1 MKKRRLEAQLKK
13 QPTFQ
18 KIDTDDP
25 ATYQQEISQLTLE
38 LGVYNLEI
46 ETLKSEQKIIF
57 KEITSA
63 ELSIINLEKLAEL
76 LTTKYEVTKRLYEKQ
91 YEGRLALLEAEQK
104 LSEAL
109 GNISVARENLQRLF
123 EKANSLDKQ
132 LEQLVLNFDR
142 DVSTQIS
149 EVSQQIQFA
158 KITLDTLQKRVEEFA
173 VKSPADGI
181 ISKVFLTTLEKL

>member
-1 MKKRRLEAQLKK
+1 M
-13 QPTFQ
+13 
-18 KIDTDDP
+18 
-25 ATYQQEISQLTLE
+25 
-38 LGVYNLEI
+38 
-46 ETLKSEQKIIF
+46 
-57 KEITSA
+57 
-63 ELSIINLEKLAEL
+63 
-76 LTTKYEVTKRLYEKQ
+76 TKRLYEKQ

-149 EVSQQIQFA
+149 
-158 KITLDTLQKRVEEFA
+158 
-173 VKSPADGI
+173 G
-181 ISKVFLTTLEKL
+181 